1 MEYNYEDLG
10 GGIKKNMWNVFKHN
24 GPYFPPKYESHGI
37 NVLINNKE
45 TKLPLLA
52 EEYAT
57 LYARYLGTQYI
68 ENPLFNKNFWKDFKV
83 ILPKELNVDNLED
96 IDFSPIKK
104 YLENEKE
111 KRKDMSKEEKLR
123 INEQQKEIEEPYT
136 YCFIDGGKQKVG
148 NYRIEPPG
156 IFMGRG
162 THPKIG
168 SIKPRLRPED
178 VTINIDKE
186 SKIPKPNVDG
196 NWGKVIHD
204 KTVVW
209 LATWKD
215 HVTGKNKYIFT
226 SVESMFK
233 SKSDE
238 KKFDLAKRLKRKART
253 IREEYESHL
262 KDTDMKKKQ
271 LATALYF
278 VDNFALRV
286 GGKKNTKEKADT
298 VGVTSLRVEHLN
310 LIPPNILKLDFLGKD
325 SIRYCKKTPVITDVY
340 ENLELLIRGKD
351 KKEQL
356 FNLIN
361 SSALNDYLDSFMK
374 DLTAKV
380 FRTYNAS
387 NLFQKELDKIKEEK
401 INKIDESERLNY
413 LISLFNQANTEVALL
428 CNHQKAVS
436 GNLDEQLKKF
446 DDKIKKYKK
455 IKKKLLDLYTTKK
468 TNEDKR
474 KVREKIDKADAKIKL
489 LKLKK
494 DTKSKMK
501 NVSLGTSKNNYI
513 DPRIVFAFIKRFN
526 ISEENQEKIMPKK
539 LIERFEWASSVDKNY
554 RF

>member
-1 MEYNYEDLG
+1 
-10 GGIKKNMWNVFKHN
+10 
-24 GPYFPPKYESHGI
+24 
-37 NVLINNKE
+37 
-45 TKLPLLA
+45 
-52 EEYAT
+52 
-57 LYARYLGTQYI
+57 
-68 ENPLFNKNFWKDFKV
+68 
-83 ILPKELNVDNLED
+83 
-96 IDFSPIKK
+96 
-104 YLENEKE
+104 
-111 KRKDMSKEEKLR
+111 MSKEEKLQ
-123 INEQQKEIEEPYT
+123 IKEKQKEIEEPYT

-186 SKIPKPNVDG
+186 SKTPKPNVDG
-196 NWGKVIHD
+196 DWGKIIHD
-204 KTVVW
+204 RSVVW

-238 KKFDLAKRLKRKART
+238 KKFDLARRLKRKARA
-253 IREEYESHL
+253 IREEYENHL
-262 KDTDMKKKQ
+262 KDNDRRKKQ

-298 VGVTSLRVEHLN
+298 VGVTSLRVEHLE
-310 LIPPNILKLDFLGKD
+310 LLPPNILKLDFLGKD

-340 ENLELLIRGKD
+340 ENLELFIRGKD

-356 FNLIN
+356 FDLI
-361 SSALNDYLDSFMK
+361 SSSSLNDYLDSFMK

-401 INKIDESERLNY
+401 INKVPESERLNY

-436 GNLDEQLKKF
+436 GNLEEQLKKF

-455 IKKKLLDLYTTKK
+455 IKKKLLNLYTTKK

-539 LIERFEWASSVDKNY
+539 LIERFEWASSVDKDY

>member
-1 MEYNYEDLG
+1 MEYNYEYLG
-10 GGIKKNMWNVFKHN
+10 GGIKKNMWTVFKHN

-68 ENPLFNKNFWKDFKV
+68 ENSLFNKNFWKDFKV
-83 ILPKELNVDNLED
+83 TLPKELNVDNLED

-111 KRKDMSKEEKLR
+111 KRKDMSKEEKLQ
-123 INEQQKEIEEPYT
+123 IKEKQKEIEEPYT

-186 SKIPKPNVDG
+186 SKTPKPNVDG
-196 NWGKVIHD
+196 EWGKVIHD
-204 KTVVW
+204 RTVVW
-209 LATWKD
+209 LASWKD

-238 KKFDLAKRLKRKART
+238 KKFDLAKRLKRKARA
-253 IREEYESHL
+253 IREEYENHL
-262 KDTDMKKKQ
+262 KDNDRRKKQ

-298 VGVTSLRVEHLN
+298 VGVTSLRVEHLE
-310 LIPPNILKLDFLGKD
+310 LLPPNILKLDFLGKD

-340 ENLELLIRGKD
+340 ENLELFIRGKD

-356 FNLIN
+356 FDLI
-361 SSALNDYLDSFMK
+361 SSSSLNDYLDSFMK

-401 INKIDESERLNY
+401 INKVPESERLNY

-436 GNLDEQLKKF
+436 GNLEEQLKKF

-455 IKKKLLDLYTTKK
+455 IKKKLLNLYTTKK

-539 LIERFEWASSVDKNY
+539 LIERFDWASSIDKNY